1 MLSLAKYLQTLV
13 RPRLPDRG
21 RTAPRRSGPDFI
33 CIGMQKAGTR
43 WLYQQLRGHPEFWM
57 PPIKELNFFNGNLE
71 KKRNLRLIDIRSPKI
86 ASRLARNR
94 AHRNDAI
101 DAAFFRNVT
110 SYYDNYLNFDWYE
123 SLLNLKGDLLT
134 GDITEAYSMLP
145 DRTIKDIRT
154 RFPNVRIILLLRDP
168 VERLWSQLCM
178 EWRNGR
184 IATEELNSWELLRPS
199 ILGHKNFVGRMYPT
213 KVWNNWANSFDP
225 EQMHYWFLE
234 DISETPYETTASI
247 LDFLGASTR
256 TAATAPEINTKATNQ
271 KMPLPDDMR
280 RHLARLLSS
289 ELEACAELFGGH
301 AIAWRD
307 KYL

>member
-1 MLSLAKYLQTLV
+1 MLAKPQ
-13 RPRLPDRG
+13 PPGRG

-43 WLYQQLRGHPEFWM
+43 WLYQQLRGHPDFWM

-71 KKRNLRLIDIRSPKI
+71 KKRNLRLIDIRAPKT
-86 ASRLARNR
+86 ASRLARHR
-94 AHRNDAI
+94 AKRNDAV

-110 SYYDNYLNFDWYE
+110 SYCDNYLNFDWYE

-145 DRTIKDIRT
+145 DPTIKEIRT
-154 RFPNVRIILLLRDP
+154 RFPHVRIILLLRDP

-178 EWRNGR
+178 EWRNEKL
-184 IATEELNSWELLRPS
+184 ATEKLNSWELLGSS

-271 KMPLPDDMR
+271 KIPLPDDMR
-280 RHLARLLSS
+280 GHLARLLSS

>member
-71 KKRNLRLIDIRSPKI
+71 KTGNLRRIDTMSLKI
-86 ASRLARNR
+86 ANRLSRNR
-94 AHRNDAI
+94 AHPNDAM
-101 DAAFFRNVT
+101 DAAFFRSVKN
-110 SYYDNYLNFDWYE
+110 YYDNYLNFDWYE

-145 DRTIKDIRT
+145 DRSIRDIRT
-154 RFPNVRIILLLRDP
+154 RFPDVRIILLLRDP

-178 EWRNGR
+178 EWRSGR
-184 IATEELNSWELLRPS
+184 IATDELNDWELLRP
-199 ILGHKNFVGRMYPT
+199 ILGHAEFVGRMYPT
-213 KVWNNWANSFDP
+213 QVWNKWAVSFD
-225 EQMHYWFLE
+225 QDHMRYWFLE
-234 DISETPYETTASI
+234 DISERPYETIVSI
-247 LDFLGASTR
+247 LDFLGASNR
-256 TAATAPEINTKATNQ
+256 AGATDPKINTKATNQ

-280 RHLARLLSS
+280 RQLAGLLSS

-301 AIAWRD
+301 AIAWRN
-307 KYL
+307 KYM